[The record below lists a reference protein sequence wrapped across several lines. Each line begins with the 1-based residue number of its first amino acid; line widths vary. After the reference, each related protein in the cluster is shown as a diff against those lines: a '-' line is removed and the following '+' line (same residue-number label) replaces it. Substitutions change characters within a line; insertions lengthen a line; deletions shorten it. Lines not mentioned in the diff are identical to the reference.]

1 MDEGSIR
8 RAAEIVSDGG
18 LVAYPTDTVYGLGC
32 NPFNP
37 TAVGKLVKAK
47 RRLRGGLPVLVDC
60 SETAKEL
67 GQFNPVAVQLAN
79 NFWPGGL
86 TLVVPSALE
95 FPPEVS
101 HEGLIGLRVPN
112 REDTL
117 RLIRRCRSS
126 LVGTSANISGMPAA
140 TTADEVLTSLGEEID
155 VVLDGGP
162 CKSGKESTVVRVT
175 SEGCLVLREGA
186 ISIESISRY
195 CPIVESE

>member
-37 TAVGKLVKAK
+37 TAVKRLVKAK

-67 GQFNPVAVQLAN
+67 GHFNPVAVQLAN

-86 TLVVPSALE
+86 RS
-95 FPPEVS
+95 
-101 HEGLIGLRVPN
+101 I
-112 REDTL
+112 
-117 RLIRRCRSS
+117 IR
-126 LVGTSANISGMPAA
+126 G
-140 TTADEVLTSLGEEID
+140 ID
-155 VVLDGGP
+155 WAP
-162 CKSGKESTVVRVT
+162 RAE
-175 SEGCLVLREGA
+175 
-186 ISIESISRY
+186 
-195 CPIVESE
+195 